1 MLFMTKKVMLFYFFS
16 LVVLLLFT
24 SLSTVTFAQTSPTE
38 NSSATSATSSSNATT
53 SASAGGSQLLKKI
66 TTIPSLSNIVTMSLI
81 DGIKVSGINLGA
93 TDLTL
98 TLTRQTVGTNLT
110 SPGNTSSLP
119 VTVLVTKLPVNN
131 LTQLISTA
139 ESTIQLAQASRSA
152 DPTSSIVGGQS
163 ILGGGAGSSSAAG
176 ANALEILNLLKDVQ
190 IGTAS
195 IVNANWTTPQ
205 TISMGLFGL
214 GNRVAATA
222 PSDFVLITVIPFQG
236 ETNLATL
243 PLN

>member
-24 SLSTVTFAQTSPTE
+24 SLSTVTFAQTSPAANT
-38 NSSATSATSSSNATT
+38 SATTVTSSSNATS
-53 SASAGGSQLLKKI
+53 SASAGGSQLLQKI

>member
-1 MLFMTKKVMLFYFFS
+1 MKRVPMLLYVLS
-16 LVVLLLFT
+16 LAVLLLCI
-24 SLSTVTFAQTSPTE
+24 SISTVTLAQPSPTT
-38 NSSATSATSSSNATT
+38 NTTTTSVSTSSNVTSNVG
-53 SASAGGSQLLKKI
+53 AGGSQLIKKI
-66 TTIPSLSNIVTMSLI
+66 EKIPYLSNIIALSLV
-81 DGIKVSGINLGA
+81 DGIKVSGINLGD

-98 TLTRQTVGTNLT
+98 TLKRQSIGTNMT
-110 SPGNTSSLP
+110 SLGNTSSLP
-119 VTVLVTKLPVNN
+119 VTILVTKLPVNN

-139 ESTIQLAQASRSA
+139 ESTIQLAQASRNSG
-152 DPTSSIVGGQS
+152 PTASIVGGES
-163 ILGGGAGSSSAAG
+163 LIGGGSSSAAG
-176 ANALEILNLLKDVQ
+176 ADALQILNLLKDVQ

-222 PSDFVLITVIPFQG
+222 PSDFVLVTVIPFQG

-243 PLN
+243 PLK

>member
-1 MLFMTKKVMLFYFFS
+1 MFMTKRVMLFYSLS
-16 LVVLLLFT
+16 LVVLLSGT
-24 SLSTVTFAQTSPTE
+24 SISTVTSAQTSPTA
-38 NSSATSATSSSNATT
+38 NSSATSTTTSSNATST
-53 SASAGGSQLLKKI
+53 AAAGGSQLLKKI
-66 TTIPSLSNIVTMSLI
+66 ETIPSLSNIVTMSLI

-98 TLTRQTVGTNLT
+98 TLTRQSVGSNLT

-163 ILGGGAGSSSAAG
+163 IIGGGTGSSSAAG

-195 IVNANWTTPQ
+195 IVNANWTNPQ

-222 PSDFVLITVIPFQG
+222 PSDFVLVTVIPFQG

>member
-1 MLFMTKKVMLFYFFS
+1 MTKKVMLFYFFS

-110 SPGNTSSLP
+110 SPGNTTSLP

>member
-1 MLFMTKKVMLFYFFS
+1 MTKKVMLFYFFS

>member
-1 MLFMTKKVMLFYFFS
+1 MLFMTKKMMLFYSLS

-24 SLSTVTFAQTSPTE
+24 SLSTVTFAQTSPTA
-38 NSSATSATSSSNATT
+38 NSSATSTTTSSNATST
-53 SASAGGSQLLKKI
+53 GAAGGSQLLQKI

-110 SPGNTSSLP
+110 SPGNTTSLP

>member
-110 SPGNTSSLP
+110 SPGNTTSLP

>member
-1 MLFMTKKVMLFYFFS
+1 MLFMTKKVMLFYS
-16 LVVLLLFT
+16 LSMVVLLLFT
-24 SLSTVTFAQTSPTE
+24 SLSTVTFAQTSPTA
-38 NSSATSATSSSNATT
+38 NSSATSATSSSNATS
-53 SASAGGSQLLKKI
+53 SASAGGSQLLQKI

-110 SPGNTSSLP
+110 SPGNTTSLP

>member
-1 MLFMTKKVMLFYFFS
+1 MFMTKRVMLFYSLS
-16 LVVLLLFT
+16 LVVLLSGT
-24 SLSTVTFAQTSPTE
+24 SISTVTFAQTSPTA
-38 NSSATSATSSSNATT
+38 NSSATSTTTSSNATRT
-53 SASAGGSQLLKKI
+53 AAGGSQLIQKI
-66 TTIPSLSNIVTMSLI
+66 ETIPSLSNIVTMSLI
-81 DGIKVSGINLGA
+81 NGIKVSGINLGA

-139 ESTIQLAQASRSA
+139 EATIQLAQASRSS

-163 ILGGGAGSSSAAG
+163 IMGGGAGSSSAAG

-195 IVNANWTTPQ
+195 IVNANWTNPQ

-222 PSDFVLITVIPFQG
+222 PSDFVLVTVIPFQG

>member
-1 MLFMTKKVMLFYFFS
+1 MSKKVMLFYS
-16 LVVLLLFT
+16 LSLIVLLLFT
-24 SLSTVTFAQTSPTE
+24 SLSTVTFAQTSPTA
-38 NSSATSATSSSNATT
+38 NSSATSTTTSSNATST
-53 SASAGGSQLLKKI
+53 GAAGGSQLLQKI

-110 SPGNTSSLP
+110 SAGNTTSLP

>member
-1 MLFMTKKVMLFYFFS
+1 MLFMSKKVMIFYSLS

-24 SLSTVTFAQTSPTE
+24 SLSTVTFAQTSPAANT
-38 NSSATSATSSSNATT
+38 SATTVTSSSNATS
-53 SASAGGSQLLKKI
+53 SASAGGSQLLQKI

-110 SPGNTSSLP
+110 SPGNTTSLP

>member
-1 MLFMTKKVMLFYFFS
+1 MLFMTKKMMLFYSFS
-16 LVVLLLFT
+16 LAVLLLFT
-24 SLSTVTFAQTSPTE
+24 SLPTVTFAQTSPTA
-38 NSSATSATSSSNATT
+38 NSSATSATSSSNATS
-53 SASAGGSQLLKKI
+53 SASAGGSQLLQKI

-110 SPGNTSSLP
+110 SPGNTTSLP

-139 ESTIQLAQASRSA
+139 ESTIQLAQAGRSA

>member
-1 MLFMTKKVMLFYFFS
+1 MLFMSKKVMLFYSLS

-24 SLSTVTFAQTSPTE
+24 SLSTVTFAQTSPAANT
-38 NSSATSATSSSNATT
+38 SATTVTSSSNATS
-53 SASAGGSQLLKKI
+53 SASAGGSQLLQKI

-110 SPGNTSSLP
+110 SPGNSTSLP

>member
-1 MLFMTKKVMLFYFFS
+1 MLFMTKKVMLFYSLS

-24 SLSTVTFAQTSPTE
+24 SLSTVTLAQTSPTA
-38 NSSATSATSSSNATT
+38 NSSATSATSSSNATS
-53 SASAGGSQLLKKI
+53 SASAGGSQLLQKI

-110 SPGNTSSLP
+110 SPGNTTSLP

>member
-1 MLFMTKKVMLFYFFS
+1 MLFMTKKVMLLYFFS

-110 SPGNTSSLP
+110 SPGNTTSLP